1 MDLDLIGFMVLTFV
15 PCMFKAASIGSTD
28 VCRIRGTT
36 SGARSHADATAGP
49 QPIVPRLATPV
60 TKHGSSRRRVLTPEQ
75 PTEPSLRSKRSH
87 SQERVHAVTDTPPTP
102 DLPVTPKPFAGI
114 DVSKDFLDS
123 ACSDS
128 PNTWRVANDPAG
140 IASLVRQFQSLG
152 PACIVIESTGGLER
166 PLLSALLEADLP
178 VALVNPAKV
187 RHLAK
192 GLSIMAKTDAI
203 DARVLALFA
212 QKATPRLLEKRPQIQ
227 AELDALV
234 TCRRQLVKTRT
245 EQANRQLTTF
255 SKSAKKALQAV
266 LNILDKQIA
275 KLDKQIRDHI
285 DSNDQWKHLDALI
298 QSAPGAGNV
307 LASTLVAN
315 LPELGHTESR
325 QLAALVGVAPF
336 NHDSGRFKGQRTIQ
350 GGRVDVR
357 SVLYM
362 ATLAAMRCNPVIKNF
377 GDRLIQAGK
386 KRKVAIVACM
396 RKFLILLNTMVRE
409 NLTWPQLNVVKNT

>member
-1 MDLDLIGFMVLTFV
+1 M
-15 PCMFKAASIGSTD
+15 TD
-28 VCRIRGTT
+28 
-36 SGARSHADATAGP
+36 S
-49 QPIVPRLATPV
+49 
-60 TKHGSSRRRVLTPEQ
+60 
-75 PTEPSLRSKRSH
+75 PS
-87 SQERVHAVTDTPPTP
+87 TP
-102 DLPVTPKPFAGI
+102 DSTVAPTAPDSSVTSDTSVASVTPRPFAGI

-123 ACSDS
+123 ARSDS
-128 PNTWRVANDPAG
+128 SKPWRVANDPSG
-140 IASLVRQFQSLG
+140 IASLVRQFQSLA

-166 PLLSALLEADLP
+166 PLIAALLEANLP

-192 GLSIMAKTDAI
+192 GLGILAKTDAI
-203 DARVLALFA
+203 DARILAIFA
-212 QKATPRLLEKRPQIQ
+212 EKAAPRLLEKRPEIQ

-234 TCRRQLVKTRT
+234 TCRRQLIKTRT
-245 EQANRQLTTF
+245 EQSNRQSTTL
-255 SKSAKKALQAV
+255 SKIASKALQAV
-266 LNILDKQIA
+266 LNTLDKQIA

-285 DSNDQWKHLDALI
+285 DSNDQWKHVDALI
-298 QSAPGAGNV
+298 KSAPGAGDV

-315 LPELGHTESR
+315 LPELGQTEPR
-325 QLAALVGVAPF
+325 QLTALVGVAPF
-336 NHDSGRFKGQRTIQ
+336 NNDSGRFKGLRTIQ

-377 GDRLIQAGK
+377 GDRLIKAGK